1 MARYGNRAITVLAL
15 AATAIMAA
23 PPAQAQG
30 FPSKPITMLIPF
42 AAGGPTD
49 VVGRLVGEHM
59 SRTLGQPV
67 IIENA
72 VGAAGTLAGQRLMSS
87 PADGH
92 VILIGHTGTHAA
104 AVSLNPGLKYR
115 PVEDF
120 AHVGLVNTNP
130 IFLTVRKTHPSSTL
144 GDFVTWLKAN
154 EKAATN
160 AHAGVGSVSHTT
172 CLLFNSVV
180 AVKPN
185 GVPYRGTGPAM
196 NDLVAGQVD
205 YLCDQAVNVAPQHR
219 AGTIKTLA
227 VASEARAT
235 ALPDVPTSSEGGVP
249 GFKVEV
255 WNAMFAPKETPPA
268 AIEKLNG
275 ALKAALADA
284 TLKAKLN
291 ELGAEVPPANL
302 LEPQGLRAFV
312 AAEIARWAPIIKA
325 SGVTVQ

>member
-1 MARYGNRAITVLAL
+1 MRIGFWFNA
-15 AATAIMAA
+15 AATAACMAGA
-23 PPAQAQG
+23 ASIAQAQN
-30 FPSKPITMLIPF
+30 FPSKPVTMLIPF

-59 SRTLGQPV
+59 GCTLGQPV

-72 VGAAGTLAGQRLMSS
+72 VGAAGTLAGQRLMGS

-104 AVSLNPGLKYR
+104 AVSLNPNLKYR

-120 AHVGLVNTNP
+120 APVGLVNINP
-130 IFLTVRKTHPSSTL
+130 IFLTVRKTHPSGTL
-144 GDFVTWLKAN
+144 AEFVTWVKAN
-154 EKAATN
+154 EKAASN

-172 CLLFNSVV
+172 CLLFNTVLG
-180 AVKPN
+180 VKPN

-227 VASEARAT
+227 VASTARAT
-235 ALPDVPTSSEGGVP
+235 ALPDVPTSTEGGVP
-249 GFKVEV
+249 DFKVEV
-255 WNAMFAPKETPPA
+255 WNAMFAPKDTPAPA
-268 AIEKLNG
+268 VAKLNQ

-284 TLKAKLN
+284 TVKAKLN
-291 ELGAEVPPANL
+291 ELGAEIPSAELQEPA
-302 LEPQGLRAFV
+302 GLRSFV
-312 AAEIARWAPIIKA
+312 GAEIERWAPIIKA
-325 SGVTVQ
+325 SGVKVE

>member
-1 MARYGNRAITVLAL
+1 MRMRIGFWVKAAAIAICMAPWGSIS
-15 AATAIMAA
+15 
-23 PPAQAQG
+23 QAQN
-30 FPSKPITMLIPF
+30 FPTKPVTMLIPF

-49 VVGRLVGEHM
+49 VVGRLLGEHM

-72 VGAAGTLAGQRLMSS
+72 VGAAGTLAGQRLMAAA
-87 PADGH
+87 PDGH

-104 AVSLNPGLKYR
+104 AVSLNPNLKYR

-120 AHVGLVNTNP
+120 AAVGLINTNP
-130 IFLTVRKTHPSSTL
+130 IFLTVRKNHPSNTL
-144 GDFVTWLKAN
+144 AEFISWLKAN
-154 EKAATN
+154 EKTASN

-172 CLLFNSVV
+172 CLLFNTVV
-180 AVKPN
+180 SVKPN

-196 NDLVAGQVD
+196 NDLVGGQVD

-227 VASEARAT
+227 VASTSRAS

-255 WNAMFAPKETPPA
+255 WNAMFAPKETPAPVVA
-268 AIEKLNG
+268 KLNQ
-275 ALKAALADA
+275 ALKSALADV
-284 TLKAKLN
+284 TVKAKLN
-291 ELGAEVPPANL
+291 ELGAEIPAAEVQ
-302 LEPQGLRAFV
+302 EPTGLRSFV
-312 AAEIARWAPIIKA
+312 ASEIDRWAPIIKA
-325 SGVTVQ
+325 SGVTLQ